1 MSRMFWHLEFY
12 RVNHD
17 GKRTGGDI
25 VNGASSSVELA
36 IAQAKSMMQNITFPC
51 SGKAN
56 LCLVKSQDG
65 SLVHEVVANA

>member
-12 RVNHD
+12 RVNPD

-25 VNGASSSVELA
+25 VNDASLSVELA
-36 IAQAKSMMQNITFPC
+36 IAQAKSMTKYHFPC
-51 SGKAN
+51 CRKAN

-65 SLVHEVVANA
+65 SLVREVVANA